1 MFAAADW
8 GVVETADGVVEIAIS
23 DASFAGV
30 CRTLNDGFTAVE
42 QDAIRALFLPAGML
56 PTMADYLEADS
67 LANLVTRPRAA
78 ELVDVLDGGG
88 LTAAFQPIVDAHTL
102 AVYAHEGLLRVRP
115 GVPFAGPLD
124 IFTIARRADMLPQV
138 DLAARRTII
147 AEASRVPFA
156 GKLFINFSP
165 SAIYD
170 AGTCLRTTMEA
181 LDVLAIPHDRVV
193 FEVVESDEVNDVG
206 HLTSIMNAYRRAG
219 FSVALDDLGSGFASL
234 NLLHALRPDYVKL
247 DIALVRD
254 VHRDSFKAMLASK
267 LIEAA
272 VELGLTVIAEGIEV
286 REELDWLRDHGAHL
300 AQGFL
305 IARPGPDPVATV
317 GRPDL
322 VRA

>member
-1 MFAAADW
+1 MLAKTDW
-8 GVVETADGVVEIAIS
+8 TVREGTRGVFEIAIS
-23 DASFAGV
+23 EDAFAGV
-30 CRTLNDGFTAVE
+30 CRGLNDAFTAVE
-42 QDAIRALFLPAGML
+42 QDGIRALFVPAGTE
-56 PTMADYLEADS
+56 PAMADYLEADS
-67 LANLVTRPRAA
+67 LANIVARPRAA
-78 ELVDVLDGGG
+78 ELIDVLDSGG
-88 LTAAFQPIVDAHTL
+88 LTAAFQPIVDATTL

-115 GVPFAGPLD
+115 GVPFDGPLD

-147 AEASRVPFA
+147 TEAARTPFA

-181 LDVLAIPHDRVV
+181 LDDIGIPHDRVV
-193 FEVVESDEVNDVG
+193 FEVVESDEVNDLG

-254 VHRDSFKAMLASK
+254 VHRDPFKAMLAAK

-272 VELGLTVIAEGIEV
+272 VELGLTVIAEGIEE
-286 REELDWLRDHGAHL
+286 RGELDWLRDHGAHL
-300 AQGFL
+300 VQGFL
-305 IARPGPDPVATV
+305 IARPGPDPIAAID
-317 GRPDL
+317 RPERI
-322 VRA
+322 RA